1 MQNTVPIS
9 SDNPYPIR
17 EEGLFIPDPT
27 APDFRG
33 TYTPQAEYVIRP
45 SWPES
50 TTPTQS
56 LSNRLT
62 NSEIERLRQDKKESA
77 AYLQNAFQKK

>member
-1 MQNTVPIS
+1 MDAN
-9 SDNPYPIR
+9 YPVSAEQI
-17 EEGLFIPDPT
+17 GQPDPL
-27 APDFRG
+27 APDYVG

-62 NSEIERLRQDKKESA
+62 DSEIERLRQDKKESD
-77 AYLQNAFQKK
+77 AYLQKAFQKK